1 MTDEMAATPGWVDK
15 RLDELFAGMPSS
27 PAIRAACDTYAA
39 CLARD
44 KAPAAISDQ
53 LGAEFNDC
61 RSALLKSLRECGAEV
76 DLDGL
81 GRELEALEAEID
93 TDS

>member
-15 RLDELFAGMPSS
+15 RLDDLFARMPAS
-27 PAIRAACDTYAA
+27 PEIRAACDTYAA

-53 LGAEFNDC
+53 LGAEFNGC
-61 RSALLKSLRECGAEV
+61 RSVLLKSLRECGADV
-76 DLDGL
+76 DLDAF
-81 GRELEALEAEID
+81 GRDLEALEAEID